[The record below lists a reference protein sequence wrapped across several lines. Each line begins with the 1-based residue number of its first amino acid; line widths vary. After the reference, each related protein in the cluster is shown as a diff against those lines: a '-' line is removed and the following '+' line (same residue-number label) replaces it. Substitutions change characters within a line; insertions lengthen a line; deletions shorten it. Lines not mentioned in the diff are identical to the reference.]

1 MALVFSGTV
10 GELILQ
16 LTIKELSIVHF
27 STNFKT
33 FKNVQI
39 HEAYLNPLHCDHIT
53 GEITCRIIIIQT
65 VYIYVYRKKNLP
77 FIFATKMEQQ
87 YWGIK
92 TRFFSSKTSSAL
104 MKIVF

>member
-1 MALVFSGTV
+1 MKL
-10 GELILQ
+10 
-16 LTIKELSIVHF
+16 
-27 STNFKT
+27 N
-33 FKNVQI
+33 
-39 HEAYLNPLHCDHIT
+39 YLNPLHCDHIT

>member
-1 MALVFSGTV
+1 MALVYSGTV

-39 HEAYLNPLHCDHIT
+39 HDSEA
-53 GEITCRIIIIQT
+53 
-65 VYIYVYRKKNLP
+65 
-77 FIFATKMEQQ
+77 
-87 YWGIK
+87 
-92 TRFFSSKTSSAL
+92 
-104 MKIVF
+104 